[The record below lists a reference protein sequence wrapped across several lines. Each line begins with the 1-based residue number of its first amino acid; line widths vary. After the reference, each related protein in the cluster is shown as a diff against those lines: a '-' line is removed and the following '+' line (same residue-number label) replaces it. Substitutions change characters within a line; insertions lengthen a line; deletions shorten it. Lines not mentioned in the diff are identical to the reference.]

1 MKFFPEMT
9 ERIFGVES
17 ANIDNAFPS
26 VRARFKSLRLAS
38 CVPTGRCNRTQHR
51 IKIIYRK
58 RNVDRSDIARFEI
71 NTFSVRWR
79 VVLEQFNFVS
89 VTLENGDRNLSAGH
103 SGDFAGELT
112 CMMGTM
118 RKFEAENILPERD
131 RP

>member
-1 MKFFPEMT
+1 PSSFVRRWLHELDCCPVG
-9 ERIFGVES
+9 I

-38 CVPTGRCNRTQHR
+38 SAPTGRCNHAQHS

-58 RNVDRSDIARFEI
+58 RNVDRSDVARFEI

-89 VTLENGDRNLSAGH
+89 VTLENGDRNFRASDACDLAGQ
-103 SGDFAGELT
+103 FAGL
-112 CMMGTM
+112 M
-118 RKFEAENILPERD
+118 RPM
-131 RP
+131 